1 MTILMNISKTTIQL
15 SKSTLE
21 DLKLEKLTKRESYD
35 EQITRILYSSKRWKT
50 LTMVAKAK
58 YKSMTI
64 GDTAS

>member
-1 MTILMNISKTTIQL
+1 MSIAKTTVQL

-35 EQITRILYSSKRWKT
+35 EQITRILYSSKRWKN

-64 GDTAS
+64 GDNAS